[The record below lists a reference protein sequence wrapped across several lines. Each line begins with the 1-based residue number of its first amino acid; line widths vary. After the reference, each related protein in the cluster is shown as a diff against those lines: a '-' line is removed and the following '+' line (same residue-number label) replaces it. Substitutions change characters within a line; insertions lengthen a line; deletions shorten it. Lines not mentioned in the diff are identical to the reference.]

1 MGISEIPKGFRSL
14 LREEV
19 EKRNFLLN
27 RIREVAELWGYEPLS
42 PPTIEFLDTFKVVDE
57 NLENISFKLVDR
69 FTGKLLAVRPDFT
82 PQVARIVASSLKNE
96 EPPFRFYYSGKIFRD
111 SEGEREIV
119 QFGFEL
125 IGVSETEAD
134 AEIVSVVANV
144 LKELGLKSFQIDIGH
159 TEFLLGAVEEISLED
174 GEEIV
179 EILRHKDFSGLELF
193 CEKRGIEGER
203 REKLERLLELYGGVE
218 ILREAEELFK
228 GKRVKRALEEL
239 YEVYEILK
247 GYGFEGNIIFDLSER
262 RGMEYHGGI
271 TFEIFH
277 PLYGF
282 SLGGG
287 GRYNRL
293 IGKFGRELPAT
304 GIAINLDALQE
315 LLERKNAL
323 RMEKRPKV
331 YVIDLKKELQTAYR
345 LATELRK
352 RGIPASRDIVKRDYR
367 ESVRVAFEKG
377 FSCVVVLN
385 VEGRGNYIILNSPN
399 IKKGKLKPIE
409 SLEKITEDVLSCIEK
424 RQM

>member
-125 IGVSETEAD
+125 IGVRETEAD

-193 CEKRGIEGER
+193 CEKRKIVGER

-262 RGMEYHGGI
+262 RGMEYQGGI

-399 IKKGKLKPIE
+399 LEKGELKPIE
-409 SLEKITEDVLSCIEK
+409 SLEKITEDVLRCIEK
-424 RQM
+424 RQI

>member
-27 RIREVAELWGYEPLS
+27 RIRDVAELWGYEPLS

-125 IGVSETEAD
+125 IGVRETEAD

-193 CEKRGIEGER
+193 CEKRKIVGER

-399 IKKGKLKPIE
+399 IEKGELKPIE
-409 SLEKITEDVLSCIEK
+409 SLEKITEDVLRCIEK
-424 RQM
+424 RQI

>member
-399 IKKGKLKPIE
+399 IKKGELKPIE